1 MGKEYQMMS
10 RLSQPLVLFLL
21 SSLLFP
27 CVICVVFIVNPAIR
41 HLAKSHCV
49 SVSQPTSQSVDSK
62 SFGRLV
68 AWAARQNDSS
78 SRLLFDKVWQ

>member
-49 SVSQPTSQSVDSK
+49 SVSQPTSQLVDSK
-62 SFGRLV
+62 SV
-68 AWAARQNDSS
+68 
-78 SRLLFDKVWQ
+78 SRLGSTTERQQ